1 MIFCTKK
8 AKTKQEIVGVHKQI
22 SFRSFKKYSIDEYE
36 NILVQVIFFNYENYS
51 NNILNKIDNG
61 FSKTC

>member
-8 AKTKQEIVGVHKQI
+8 AKTKKEIVGVHKQI

-51 NNILNKIDNG
+51 NNIVNKIDND